1 MIDILLAKGE
11 KIDRMSTLQKNGY
24 KIRGNIGDRMFDII
38 NIVIMV
44 FMLIVIIYPL
54 YYVIVAS
61 FTDPYIV
68 NSGKV
73 LLYPEKLFLGG
84 YERIFNYPPIWSGYK
99 NSIIYTLVGVAVSI
113 AVTVPGAYAL
123 SRKDILG
130 RNQLMFLY
138 TFTMFFSGGIIPLY
152 LVIRGLNIYD
162 TLWAVVLPSALSVW
176 NFIVCR
182 AFFENTI
189 PNELLEAAIIDGCDD
204 FKFFFRIVI
213 PLSST
218 IIAVMILFYATAYWN
233 AFMQPL
239 MFLSDQGKMPLQ
251 VILRNLI
258 LVNQANSLT
267 ADARDMILRQKL
279 AEQLKYGV
287 IVVAAVPLLII
298 YPFLQKYFEKGVMIG
313 AIKG

>member
-1 MIDILLAKGE
+1 
-11 KIDRMSTLQKNGY
+11 
-24 KIRGNIGDRMFDII
+24 
-38 NIVIMV
+38 
-44 FMLIVIIYPL
+44 
-54 YYVIVAS
+54 VAS